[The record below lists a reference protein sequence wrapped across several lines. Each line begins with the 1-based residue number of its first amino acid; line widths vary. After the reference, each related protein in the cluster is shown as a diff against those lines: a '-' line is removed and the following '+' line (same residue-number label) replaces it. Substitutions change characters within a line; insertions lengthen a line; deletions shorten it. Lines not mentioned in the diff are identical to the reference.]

1 MINATNLEWDDSVL
15 EFHKKKQAV
24 NTLSTT
30 QVRKGVYKDSLRA
43 WSRYENYLS
52 PLVDLL
58 GERTIYKIKT
68 SLHGYKPPSVT
79 ELEQQELGTKESSST
94 ADFEQADDGEE
105 SQLKGEL

>member
-1 MINATNLEWDDSVL
+1 MIDATNLEWDDSIL

-43 WSRYENYLS
+43 WSRYENHLS

-58 GERTIYKIKT
+58 GERTTYNIKT
-68 SLHGYKPPSVT
+68 SLHGYKPPSIK
-79 ELEQQELGTKESSST
+79 EKQQQELGAKESSST
-94 ADFEQADDGEE
+94 ADSEQADDEE
-105 SQLKGEL
+105 SPLKGEL